1 MKTFSQFIEESNQVL
16 LSQIQEEIVFL
27 EEQLSICED
36 EELAESIASRL
47 RAVKRRGAGIAKRAA
62 IAGAAAAA
70 LAGGAPAQAANWTAD
85 VNVSRGAVPAQAT
98 DQSVSSAVDRALAN
112 PGQAQ
117 SASSEKGKM
126 KTTVSGGINVSGKF
140 GGSGDKKEK
149 KEKKDK
155 EDKVDRKERARA
167 DRQQDKA
174 QERNRRR
181 QRRLERQTETEPD
194 FKDTVEYRQRRQ
206 QNRLKVLQRDNK
218 FKTKYRYAV
227 PSASGGRFNTA
238 QASGANQMTDFKAV
252 RKNRTGGT
260 TFQRTKVVG
269 DPLGSGGTGRTVS
282 AKRYDKLFGDG
293 GRYAPKGDGSTKYIP
308 SKLGRK
314 FNPSGYQ
321 PNKFVK

>member
-1 MKTFSQFIEESNQVL
+1 LK
-16 LSQIQEEIVFL
+16 
-27 EEQLSICED
+27 
-36 EELAESIASRL
+36 
-47 RAVKRRGAGIAKRAA
+47 AVKRRGVGIAKRAA

-98 DQSVSSAVDRALAN
+98 DQSVRGAVDRALAN

-126 KTTVSGGINVSGKF
+126 KTTVSGGINVSGRF
-140 GGSGDKKEK
+140 GGGGDNKEK

-155 EDKVDRKERARA
+155 NDKTDKKERAKAERH
-167 DRQQDKA
+167 RQKDQDM
-174 QERNRRR
+174 ERRT
-181 QRRLERQTETEPD
+181 QRRLERQTPEKPD

-206 QNRLKVLQRDNK
+206 QNRLNVLQRDNK

-227 PSASGGRFNTA
+227 PSGSGGRFNTR
-238 QASGANQMTDFKAV
+238 QASGPNQMTDFKAV
-252 RKNRTGGT
+252 KTNRTGGT
-260 TFQRTKVVG
+260 NYQRTKVVG

-321 PNKFVK
+321 PNKFVR

>member
-1 MKTFSQFIEESNQVL
+1 MKSFSQFIEESDRIL
-16 LSQIQEEIVFL
+16 LLQIQEEVAFL
-27 EEQLSICED
+27 EEQLSACED

-47 RAVKRRGAGIAKRAA
+47 KAVKRRGAGIAKRAA

-140 GGSGDKKEK
+140 GGGGEKKEK
-149 KEKKDK
+149 KEKK
-155 EDKVDRKERARA
+155 DKVDRKERARA
-167 DRQQDKA
+167 ERQQDKA

-194 FKDTVEYRQRRQ
+194 FRDTVEYRQRRQ

-238 QASGANQMTDFKAV
+238 QASGANQMTDFAAKGT
-252 RKNRTGGT
+252 NRTGGT
-260 TFQRTKVVG
+260 NFVRTKVVG
-269 DPLGSGGTGRTVS
+269 DPMGSGGTGRTIS
-282 AKRYDKLFGDG
+282 QGRYNRLFGKG
-293 GRYAPKGDGSTKYIP
+293 GRYEVPTDGSTKYIP
-308 SKLGRK
+308 SKLGKK
-314 FNPSGYQ
+314 FNTTGYQ
-321 PNKFVK
+321 ANKFVK

>member
-1 MKTFSQFIEESNQVL
+1 MKTFSQFIEESDQVL
-16 LSQIQEEIVFL
+16 LLQIQEEIAFL
-27 EEQLSICED
+27 EEQLSVCED

-98 DQSVSSAVDRALAN
+98 DQSVRSAVDRAIAN
-112 PGQAQ
+112 PGQPQ
-117 SASSEKGKM
+117 SASSEKGRM

-140 GGSGDKKEK
+140 GGGGEKKEK

-167 DRQQDKA
+167 ERQQDKA

-227 PSASGGRFNTA
+227 PSGSGGRYNTA
-238 QASGANQMTDFKAV
+238 QASGANQMTDWKAV

-321 PNKFVK
+321 PNMFVK